1 MKQINGI
8 IMQYFEWYLNCNGQL
23 WNQIIKEVEKLSKI
37 GITALWLPP
46 AFKGIGGKDEVGY
59 GVYDVYDLGEF
70 DQKGTVKTKY
80 GSKDEYI
87 EMIEVLKQNGIESYA
102 DIVLNHKMGADAIQ
116 TIPAKKVDFGNHNI
130 ELTTQDEMVKVATKF
145 TFPNRKHKY
154 SSFEWNWTHFDG
166 IDYNNANGEH
176 AIFKFKDK
184 QWNQEVDEEYG
195 NYDYL
200 MGADLDFNNKEV
212 VEECKRWGK
221 WFLET
226 AKPTGFR
233 LDAVKHI
240 PAIFYKDWITYLRE
254 ETKQEL
260 FTVGEYWTGDISK
273 LHKYIELTEGKISL
287 FDIPLHYN
295 FYQASKDT
303 NYDLSKILDKTLLKE
318 NPSKAVTFVDNHDTQ
333 PGQSLESF
341 VEEWFKPIAYSLIL
355 LRNEGYPCVFYG
367 DYYGIEHN
375 NIQKVKGLETLIMLR
390 KEKAYGRQNDYFD
403 HPNYIGF
410 TRQGDDEHIKSGLAV
425 VISNTYD
432 GEKTMFVGEN
442 FAGSKFIDALGNC
455 KEEVE
460 ICENGCGNFK
470 VKGKSVSVWVQK

>member
-1 MKQINGI
+1 M
-8 IMQYFEWYLNCNGQL
+8 L
-23 WNQIIKEVEKLSKI
+23 KL
-37 GITALWLPP
+37 P
-46 AFKGIGGKDEVGY
+46 
-59 GVYDVYDLGEF
+59 
-70 DQKGTVKTKY
+70 
-80 GSKDEYI
+80 
-87 EMIEVLKQNGIESYA
+87 
-102 DIVLNHKMGADAIQ
+102 
-116 TIPAKKVDFGNHNI
+116 
-130 ELTTQDEMVKVATKF
+130 TKF
-145 TFPNRKHKY
+145 KLQNTKHTY

-295 FYQASKDT
+295 FYQDSKDT
-303 NYDLSKILDKTLLKE
+303 NYDL
-318 NPSKAVTFVDNHDTQ
+318 
-333 PGQSLESF
+333 
-341 VEEWFKPIAYSLIL
+341 
-355 LRNEGYPCVFYG
+355 
-367 DYYGIEHN
+367 
-375 NIQKVKGLETLIMLR
+375 
-390 KEKAYGRQNDYFD
+390 
-403 HPNYIGF
+403 
-410 TRQGDDEHIKSGLAV
+410 
-425 VISNTYD
+425 
-432 GEKTMFVGEN
+432 
-442 FAGSKFIDALGNC
+442 
-455 KEEVE
+455 
-460 ICENGCGNFK
+460 
-470 VKGKSVSVWVQK
+470 

>member
-1 MKQINGI
+1 
-8 IMQYFEWYLNCNGQL
+8 
-23 WNQIIKEVEKLSKI
+23 
-37 GITALWLPP
+37 
-46 AFKGIGGKDEVGY
+46 
-59 GVYDVYDLGEF
+59 
-70 DQKGTVKTKY
+70 
-80 GSKDEYI
+80 
-87 EMIEVLKQNGIESYA
+87 
-102 DIVLNHKMGADAIQ
+102 
-116 TIPAKKVDFGNHNI
+116 
-130 ELTTQDEMVKVATKF
+130 
-145 TFPNRKHKY
+145 
-154 SSFEWNWTHFDG
+154 
-166 IDYNNANGEH
+166 
-176 AIFKFKDK
+176 
-184 QWNQEVDEEYG
+184 
-195 NYDYL
+195 

-355 LRNEGYPCVFYG
+355 LRNEGYPCAVSYT
-367 DYYGIEHN
+367 H
-375 NIQKVKGLETLIMLR
+375 LTLPT
-390 KEKAYGRQNDYFD
+390 N
-403 HPNYIGF
+403 
-410 TRQGDDEHIKSGLAV
+410 
-425 VISNTYD
+425 
-432 GEKTMFVGEN
+432 
-442 FAGSKFIDALGNC
+442 
-455 KEEVE
+455 
-460 ICENGCGNFK
+460 
-470 VKGKSVSVWVQK
+470 